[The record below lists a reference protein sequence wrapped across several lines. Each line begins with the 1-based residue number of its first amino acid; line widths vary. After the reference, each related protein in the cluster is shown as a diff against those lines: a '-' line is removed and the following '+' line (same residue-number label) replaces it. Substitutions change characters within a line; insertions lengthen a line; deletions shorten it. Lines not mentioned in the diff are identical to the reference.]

1 MLTLHAR
8 TIVPLRSA
16 RTWTRFHHPQKIGAP
31 KNVDG
36 WKTLRHH
43 IEAKDVEKIGS

>member
-16 RTWTRFHHPQKIGAP
+16 RTWTPFHHPQKIGAP